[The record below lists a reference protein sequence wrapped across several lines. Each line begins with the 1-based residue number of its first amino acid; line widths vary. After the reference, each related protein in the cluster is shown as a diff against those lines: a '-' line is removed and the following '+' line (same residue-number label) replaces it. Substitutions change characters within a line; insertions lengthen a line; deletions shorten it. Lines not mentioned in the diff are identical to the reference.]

1 MENPFSEILNELKEL
16 KTNFQELRNKLEV
29 EPYKIYSVKEL
40 SILSGASELTI
51 RNWIKEGK
59 IKANR
64 IGRKLFIEH
73 SQFENGLQ
81 EVKSLKYKR

>member
-1 MENPFSEILNELKEL
+1 MENPFSEILKELKEL
-16 KTNFQELRNKLEV
+16 KTSFHALENKV
-29 EPYKIYSVKEL
+29 DVKPYKVYSVKEL
-40 SILSGASELTI
+40 SQLSGTSELTI

>member
-1 MENPFSEILNELKEL
+1 MENPFSEILKEL
-16 KTNFQELRNKLEV
+16 KDLKTSFQELKNKVDV
-29 EPYKIYSVKEL
+29 EPYKVYSVKEL
-40 SILSGASELTI
+40 SKLSGASELTI

-59 IKANR
+59 IKASR

-73 SQFENGLQ
+73 SQFANGLQ

>member
-1 MENPFSEILNELKEL
+1 MENPFSEILKELKEL
-16 KTNFQELRNKLEV
+16 KTSFHELKSKVDV
-29 EPYKIYSVKEL
+29 EPYKVYSVKEL
-40 SILSGASELTI
+40 SQLSGASELTI

-81 EVKSLKYKR
+81 EVKSVKYKR

>member
-1 MENPFSEILNELKEL
+1 MENPFSEILKELKEL
-16 KTNFQELRNKLEV
+16 KTSFQELKNKVDV
-29 EPYKIYSVKEL
+29 EPYRVYSVKEL
-40 SILSGASELTI
+40 ADLSGASELTI

>member
-1 MENPFSEILNELKEL
+1 MENPFSEILKELKEL
-16 KTNFQELRNKLEV
+16 KTSFQELKNKVDV
-29 EPYKIYSVKEL
+29 EPYKVYSVKEL
-40 SILSGASELTI
+40 SQLSGASELTI

>member
-1 MENPFSEILNELKEL
+1 MENPFSEILKELKEL
-16 KTNFQELRNKLEV
+16 KTSFQELKNKVDV
-29 EPYKIYSVKEL
+29 EPYRVYSVKEL
-40 SILSGASELTI
+40 ADLSGASPLTI